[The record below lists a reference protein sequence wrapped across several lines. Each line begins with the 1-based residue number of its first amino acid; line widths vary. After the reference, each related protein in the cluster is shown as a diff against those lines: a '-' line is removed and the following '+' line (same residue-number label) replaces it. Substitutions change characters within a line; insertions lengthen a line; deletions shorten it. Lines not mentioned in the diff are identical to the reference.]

1 MTILSKIRNAPY
13 AILAAATVAAY
24 SSPAFAETTNIGG
37 AAKGL
42 TDDLKSVGKL
52 IVLGSV
58 VGGVVMLGAGLM
70 KLKQAADTQG
80 QQVKYSEGMWR
91 LAVGAGLVGI
101 PALSGMLAQ
110 TIGLDAVGIKQAE
123 SF

>member
-24 SSPAFAETTNIGG
+24 SSPAFADNNLGG

-101 PALSGMLAQ
+101 PALSDMLAQ
-110 TIGLDAVGIKQAE
+110 TIGLDAVGISQAE

>member
-1 MTILSKIRNAPY
+1 MKIFTTVRNLPY
-13 AILAAATVAAY
+13 AILASATVALMAP
-24 SSPAFAETTNIGG
+24 PAQAETVGSAATNMYSQLGEI
-37 AAKGL
+37 
-42 TDDLKSVGKL
+42 GKL

-101 PALSGMLAQ
+101 PALSGMLTQ
-110 TIGLDAVGIKQAE
+110 TLSLGE
-123 SF
+123 STVTGSGAGF